1 MKLKKILAV
10 LISVMAVSVFV
21 NTKVS
26 AETYGDFEY
35 SVYAGEVSIH
45 KYIGS
50 AESVEIPGEIDGKK
64 VIGIGAHAF
73 RGCSDVT
80 EVVIPDSVSE
90 IEDDAFECCNK
101 LELIELDKNNKNYV
115 WEDGALFDKENK
127 IIKFIPKKN
136 VTYIFTVSN

>member
-1 MKLKKILAV
+1 M
-10 LISVMAVSVFV
+10 
-21 NTKVS
+21 
-26 AETYGDFEY
+26 
-35 SVYAGEVSIH
+35 
-45 KYIGS
+45 
-50 AESVEIPGEIDGKK
+50 
-64 VIGIGAHAF
+64 
-73 RGCSDVT
+73 T

-101 LELIELDKNNKNYV
+101 LELIEVDKNNKNYV